1 MEAIKSKSSD
11 DVGEDDA
18 GSSRGEDDKVAVT
31 CNVLGVTGASLHLVF
46 RSAEQSSSIPYAQMA
61 HWKQTE
67 QLFQP
72 DVNVPSGQGAH
83 DS

>member
-1 MEAIKSKSSD
+1 MSH
-11 DVGEDDA
+11 
-18 GSSRGEDDKVAVT
+18 T
-31 CNVLGVTGASLHLVF
+31 FCYLVHT
-46 RSAEQSSSIPYAQMA
+46 SIPYAQMA

-83 DS
+83 DLKGIKMYLWIRLLDYTNGHDAC